1 MIARPS
7 LHAAMTAALKRS
19 RVVAL
24 LGPRQS
30 GKTTLARLLVPV
42 SSANYFD
49 LEDPVSLARLS
60 EPMTAL
66 RDLTGTVVIDEIQ
79 RMPELFPVLRV
90 LADRSPLPARFL
102 ILGSASPELLRQT
115 SESLAGRMEVI
126 AVSGL
131 SLTEVGESAQSQHW
145 LRGGFP
151 LSFLAES
158 DSDSFIWRKNFIQAV
173 LERDIPQLGSGVSA
187 LAMQRFWAMLA
198 HFHGQIW
205 NAAELARSMGVNEST
220 ARRYLDLLEGVFMV
234 RRLQPWHEN
243 MKKRQV
249 KSPKIYFRDSGLLHQ
264 LLGIQTGSD
273 LQLHPRLGASWE
285 GYVLEEILKSQQP
298 DDAWFWATHAGAEL
312 DLLMMQRGFRIG
324 VEIKRMDAPRLTASM
339 RIAVDELKLDRLLVV
354 YPGDRRYALAERVEA
369 VPFAELAM
377 AAPGALYAEGR

>member
-1 MIARPS
+1 MIERPS

-90 LADRSPLPARFL
+90 LADRTPLPARFL
-102 ILGSASPELLRQT
+102 ILGSASPELLRQS

-131 SLTEVGESAQSQHW
+131 SLTEVGQSAQSQHW

-158 DSDSFIWRKNFIQAV
+158 DADSFIWRKNFIQAV
-173 LERDIPQLGSGVSA
+173 LERDIPQLGNGVSA

-220 ARRYLDLLEGVFMV
+220 VRRYLDLLEGVFMV

-312 DLLMMQRGFRIG
+312 DLLMMQKGLRIG

-339 RIAVDELKLDRLLVV
+339 RIAVDELSLDRLLVV
-354 YPGDRRYALAERVEA
+354 YPGERRYALAERVET
-369 VPFAELAM
+369 VPFAELAV
-377 AAPGALYAEGR
+377 AAQGAL

>member
-1 MIARPS
+1 MIERPS

-102 ILGSASPELLRQT
+102 ILGNASPELLRQT

-173 LERDIPQLGSGVSA
+173 LERDIPQLGSGISA

-298 DDAWFWATHAGAEL
+298 DEAWFWATHAGAEL
-312 DLLMMQRGFRIG
+312 DLLMMQRDLRIG

-354 YPGDRRYALAERVEA
+354 YPGDRRYALAQRVEA

>member
-1 MIARPS
+1 
-7 LHAAMTAALKRS
+7 MTAALKRS

-173 LERDIPQLGSGVSA
+173 LERDIPQLGSGISA

-273 LQLHPRLGASWE
+273 LQLYPRLGASWE